1 MATVIGGDLLEQA
14 LKKIGDRI
22 GRAREVRV
30 GFLEGSVEPDG
41 SSTAEVAAINEYGA
55 PEAGIPARPF
65 FSGMIAEKSPE
76 WGDKFAKLL
85 ELSDYDTSRALRRMG
100 DGIATQL
107 RKAIIDFKD
116 PPNAPSTI
124 AKKGFDDPLVD
135 TGSMLN
141 SVDREVE

>member
-30 GFLEGSVEPDG
+30 GFLEGSTEPDG
-41 SSTAEVAAINEYGA
+41 SSTAEVAALNNFGA
-55 PEAGIPARPF
+55 PAAGIPPRPF
-65 FSGMIAEKSPE
+65 FSNMIAEKSPE

-85 ELSDYDTSRALRRMG
+85 ELSDYDTNRALRRMG
-100 DGIATQL
+100 DGIANQL
-107 RKAIIDFKD
+107 RQAIVSMKE

-124 AKKGFDDPLVD
+124 ARKGFDDPLVD
-135 TGSMLN
+135 TGNMLN